1 MALLESALQRGA
13 SYAKAAAAAGV
24 SVRSV
29 RRWRQA
35 DPAVGARLEAA
46 WREGVDANVDE
57 LEGALV
63 ERGLHGYAEG
73 VWRRDPE
80 TGEQVLVEVRTKWT
94 EKAALAY
101 LRAHCPAY
109 RAGARAS
116 VQPQG
121 DGELLEAVRK
131 GGGLAGRALRGR
143 WRR

>member
-1 MALLESALQRGA
+1 MALLESALHRGL

-35 DPAVGARLEAA
+35 DPAVDARLDAA
-46 WREGVDANVDE
+46 RLEGVDATVDD

-63 ERGLHGYAEG
+63 KRGLHGFAEQ

-80 TGEQVLVEVRTKWT
+80 TGKQVLVEVRVKSS
-94 EKAALAY
+94 EKAALAC
-101 LRAHCPAY
+101 LRAHCDRY
-109 RAGARAS
+109 RVGARAS
-116 VQPQG
+116 TEPKG

-131 GGGLAGRALRGR
+131 ALGSREGR
-143 WRR
+143 